1 MREKTV
7 IALFDTFEA
16 AQSAVVDVIK
26 AGAARNRIGML
37 ANRSEGNQPGLL
49 SNPAYAREQ
58 LEADS
63 DTQSG
68 IVTGAEVGIG
78 IGCILGFLASSVAVP
93 GIGLLLAGGTL
104 ISVAGGAAVFGCIGA
119 AIGKMTDHNVSDRDA
134 KLYEEGLKRGGTLVT
149 VHVDAGESDTMEKIF
164 KRHGA
169 VDIEDRAPDWMAA
182 GWFTFDPGNNAFAHA
197 QA

>member
-1 MREKTV
+1 MSEKTV
-7 IALFDTFEA
+7 IALFDTFDSAQA
-16 AQSAVVDVIK
+16 AVLDAVA
-26 AGAARNRIGML
+26 AGAARDRIGML

-63 DTQSG
+63 DTQSM

-78 IGCILGFLASSVAVP
+78 LGCILGFLASSVAVP

-119 AIGKMTDHNVSDRDA
+119 AIGKMADHSVSDRDA

-149 VHVDAGESDTMEKIF
+149 VQVDARESGRMEAIF

-182 GWFTFDPGNNAFAHA
+182 GWVTFDPGNNAFAHI
-197 QA
+197 